1 MNKLRK
7 IFEGKQTETMGTLEK
22 SDGTT
27 AKPGI
32 ETLETL
38 IDTHFPSNTE
48 TKPTYYPDTLIS
60 LSALQ
65 ATEIPWITTEIL
77 ETVFNGFT

>member
-1 MNKLRK
+1 
-7 IFEGKQTETMGTLEK
+7 MGTLEK

-32 ETLETL
+32 DTIETL

-48 TKPTYYPDTLIS
+48 TTPTYYPDTLIS
-60 LSALQ
+60 LTALQ
-65 ATEIPWITTEIL
+65 STEIPWITAEIL
-77 ETVFNGFT
+77 ETVFNGFKSKNHQEQTK